1 MDSVKV
7 TISAD
12 NYEAHAFEGRYLVGS
27 LIEEDSKEGRRC
39 SKLLI
44 VGKASPTEIV
54 QSMAATTAQA
64 IMTLSDGEPEV
75 VTTLLL
81 QFFKDE
87 LKKMMEPG
95 GYNIMEHLN
104 FLTKEEM
111 EENNG

>member
-1 MDSVKV
+1 MDSIKV

-12 NYEAHAFEGRYLVGS
+12 NHEAHTFEGRYLVGS

-64 IMTLSDGEPEV
+64 IMTLSDGGPE

-95 GYNIMEHLN
+95 GYNIMEHYN

>member
-12 NYEAHAFEGRYLVGS
+12 NHEAHTFEGRYLVGS

-54 QSMAATTAQA
+54 
-64 IMTLSDGEPEV
+64 
-75 VTTLLL
+75 
-81 QFFKDE
+81 
-87 LKKMMEPG
+87 
-95 GYNIMEHLN
+95 
-104 FLTKEEM
+104 
-111 EENNG
+111 